1 MAFVKLTQEK
11 NPKLAIQTNTSLNY
25 KDKDGNIKQR
35 KPETALLE
43 SIKEAGKVAAMEQ
56 GTVTLSAAIN
66 GEWKNY
72 FVNRMQDYS
81 IRLIPIDDSKNKDK
95 IIYVN
100 SFKTEEGKYFYAIN
114 TKQEAGKTFVEGL
127 ETNTSKDGQ
136 SSYIKANIRLSNE
149 NIKQDLLNKGE
160 QAKDYVAIVSKDG
173 FHVVLEKDLTH
184 QLQKDQAKHMQQD
197 MQSEKVSTKK
207 QDKGMER

>member
-1 MAFVKLTQEK
+1 MVFVKLTQEK

-81 IRLIPIDDSKNKDK
+81 IRLIPTDDSKNKDK

-127 ETNTSKDGQ
+127 ETIQVKMDNLAILRQIYASQ
-136 SSYIKANIRLSNE
+136 MRI
-149 NIKQDLLNKGE
+149 LNK
-160 QAKDYVAIVSKDG
+160 I
-173 FHVVLEKDLTH
+173 F
-184 QLQKDQAKHMQQD
+184 
-197 MQSEKVSTKK
+197 
-207 QDKGMER
+207 